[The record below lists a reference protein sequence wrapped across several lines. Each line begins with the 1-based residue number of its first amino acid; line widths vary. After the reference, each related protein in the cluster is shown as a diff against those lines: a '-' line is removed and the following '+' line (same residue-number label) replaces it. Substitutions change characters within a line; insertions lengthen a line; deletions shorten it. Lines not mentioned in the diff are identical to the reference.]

1 MKFIKLESRG
11 GNYLVVASNVAW
23 LRTAE
28 KGQTNVGI
36 IGSQPL
42 LVVGSVEE
50 VAEKIL
56 NGVKGIDEEEAH
68 APPPAEPLPAP
79 APQEVAPPVVEP
91 ETVAGIVPEVIA
103 EQPVYAPQ
111 PEPEPLPEPAMAA
124 PEPERAAPVDYAEPE
139 PAFTPVRLEPR
150 PAIPIR
156 PRPAASSNAPL
167 WERPVAP
174 AAKGLK
180 IKAGSQ
186 RMMGM
191 LE

>member
-23 LRTAE
+23 LRTGE

-36 IGSQPL
+36 VGGQPL
-42 LVVGSVEE
+42 LVVGTIEE

-56 NGVKGIDEEEAH
+56 NGLKGMDGEEAH
-68 APPPAEPLPAP
+68 APSPAEPLPAP
-79 APQEVAPPVVEP
+79 APQEAAPPVLESEP
-91 ETVAGIVPEVIA
+91 VAEIVPEVMA
-103 EQPVYAPQ
+103 EQPVHAPQ
-111 PEPEPLPEPAMAA
+111 PELEPEPLPEPPMAA
-124 PEPERAAPVDYAEPE
+124 PSDYAEPE
-139 PAFTPVRLEPR
+139 PEPAFAPVRLEPR
-150 PAIPIR
+150 PAAPIR

-167 WERPVAP
+167 WERAVAP